1 MKIGFI
7 GLGKMGGAIAANLV
21 RAQHDVV
28 VWNRSPEK
36 ARDLVAAGAVLAA
49 SPKAAASDREIVI
62 TMLADDAALEAVL
75 SGAEGILAGLRA
87 DPPPTSMSKSFVAP
101 PPPLPSDNTPRGQGL
116 FC

>member
-1 MKIGFI
+1 MKIGFT
-7 GLGKMGGAIAANLV
+7 GLGKMGGAIAANLG

-62 TMLADDAALEAVL
+62 TMLADDPALEAVL
-75 SGAEGILAGLRA
+75 SGAEGILAGVSGAALHISVR
-87 DPPPTSMSKSFVAP
+87 TVFVR
-101 PPPLPSDNTPRGQGL
+101 PSHRGPSERTPRGQG
-116 FC
+116 